1 MLDARCSERG
11 RRWWWAVELVAAG
24 RVRRAGAGRKP
35 LTETD
40 PKVIEDLERMVDP
53 ATRGDP
59 ERPLRWTSKSAAKL
73 VVGLRELGP
82 ELVERAVLR
91 LLDGIG
97 YTRPANVK
105 AREGADH
112 PDRGSRATARRS
124 EAARR

>member
-1 MLDARCSERG
+1 
-11 RRWWWAVELVAAG
+11 
-24 RVRRAGAGRKP
+24 VRRAGAGRKP

-112 PDRGSRATARRS
+112 PDRGSGATNVTF
-124 EAARR
+124 